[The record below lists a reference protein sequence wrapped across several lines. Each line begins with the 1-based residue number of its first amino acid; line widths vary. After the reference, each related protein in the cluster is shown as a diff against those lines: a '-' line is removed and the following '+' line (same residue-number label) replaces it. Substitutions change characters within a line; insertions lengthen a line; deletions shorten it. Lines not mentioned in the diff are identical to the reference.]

1 MGCGS
6 LEEAIGAP
14 DWQFQ
19 FREKGYELQNWEGE
33 RKQRQKGIREYCS
46 SCLALFFESE
56 CGAVGCWHSQLVC
69 LLWVHTNGAELAVLG
84 QFRKGKRDLSLCVP
98 SFLQGNEVSGWE
110 GK

>member
-6 LEEAIGAP
+6 LEEAIGVP

-19 FREKGYELQNWEGE
+19 FMEKGYELQNWEGE

-46 SCLALFFESE
+46 SCLAIFYQSMEQWV
-56 CGAVGCWHSQLVC
+56 VGIHSWSVC